1 MGLILPGS
9 VPRASNSRVFISAGA
24 FGIICLLVLPA
35 HFIQLRSLGVYE
47 DDFWAIVPFLYA
59 DFSTIIDHTTY
70 HFSAWMTGRPLNYIL
85 PATMAAVGSHLAG
98 LEGVYLL
105 SALILMVNCLLLF
118 EILRRFI
125 PAEIA
130 LIGAVFYGLFPAD
143 TTKILLVH
151 GAHVQGSMS
160 FLLAGFLLFLSPCRI
175 RLLSYPVASLSLLSY
190 ESAYLP
196 FLLAPFLH
204 FSRSKI
210 WLRGLIVHVAFC
222 LTTLVI
228 IGGIRLSK
236 GDARATEV
244 AGGISEAIYR
254 SATSLFIGP
263 ATSAHQMAVSPWQGL
278 FGHDAHAW
286 CVMAFA
292 AIVVLLLA
300 AKASDR
306 LAQASGPG
314 DVQPGVP
321 GLATVMTC
329 GLLFWS
335 SAYALT
341 LVDPHYPPV
350 RTLGRLTSVHVAA
363 GFGATTTLIC
373 ALELVRRMLPGRWR
387 KVWALIP
394 SLYVAGLVGHNLK
407 IQEGYV
413 HAWDVSRT
421 FWGQVLTLSP
431 DITEGTVILVGG
443 QQPSQSPV
451 IASNS
456 WADALVLRHFFDL
469 PEGAHPPILVMLEN
483 SGPLLDFKVENNQI
497 RWKPLF
503 WSGVETNLDPSNVI
517 LLSSTP
523 TGLHR
528 ISAMELPDLNQNLYS
543 RPATGSASVIPHSG
557 FHHIM
562 FGRGSYNR

>member
-1 MGLILPGS
+1 MGLNLSDSALRTLKPCVAI
-9 VPRASNSRVFISAGA
+9 RARAVAV
-24 FGIICLLVLPA
+24 ICLAVLPA
-35 HFIQLRSLGVYE
+35 HFLQLRNLGVYE

-59 DFSTIIDHTTY
+59 DFSTIIDHATY

-98 LEGVYLL
+98 LEGVYML
-105 SALILMVNCLLLF
+105 SAVILMVNCLLLF

-151 GAHVQGSMS
+151 GAHVQGSMT
-160 FLLAGFLLFLSPCRI
+160 FLLTGFVLFLSPSRI

-204 FSRSKI
+204 FCRSKI
-210 WLRGLIVHVAFC
+210 WFRGLIVHVAFC

-228 IGGIRLSK
+228 IGSIRLSK
-236 GDARATEV
+236 GDARATAV

-278 FGHDAHAW
+278 FGQDAHAW

-292 AIVVLLLA
+292 AIVVLLLV
-300 AKASDR
+300 AKLNHRS
-306 LAQASGPG
+306 AQGGKAV
-314 DVQPGVP
+314 DVQPGIP
-321 GLATVMTC
+321 GLATVMIC

-335 SAYALT
+335 IAYALT

-363 GFGATTTLIC
+363 GFGATVALIC
-373 ALELVRRMLPGRWR
+373 ALELIRRILPGHWR
-387 KVWALIP
+387 MVWAFIP
-394 SLYVAGLVGHNLK
+394 CLYVAGLVGHSLK
-407 IQEGYV
+407 IQDGYV
-413 HAWDVSRT
+413 HAWGVSRS
-421 FWGQVLTLSP
+421 FWGQVLTLAP
-431 DITEGTVILVGG
+431 ELTEGTVILVEGE
-443 QQPSQSPV
+443 QPPQSPV

-456 WADALVLRHFFDL
+456 WADALVLKHFFKL
-469 PEGAHPPILVMLEN
+469 PAGARPPILVMLEN
-483 SGPLLDFKVENNQI
+483 SGRLLDFKVENNQI

-523 TGLHR
+523 TGLQR
-528 ISAMELPDLNQNLYS
+528 IPSLELPNLNQNLYS
-543 RPATGSASVIPHSG
+543 RPATGSATVIPHSG

-562 FGRGSYNR
+562 FGRGTANR